1 MRTLVFYIDATGQ
14 AGGFKIDDYRT
25 KDWILSN
32 LDRTAPGARLE
43 SIIYEAPTQQE
54 AAA

>member
-1 MRTLVFYIDATGQ
+1 MVTLVFYIDTNGQ

-43 SIIYEAPTQQE
+43 SIIYETPQQE
-54 AAA
+54 VAA